1 MSDEPGGVVDYL
13 DEEDAFEAVEE
24 LGFHIKDAGLL
35 SSAIARPQAS
45 VFGQDAYP
53 DLVTKAA
60 ALFESLVRNHPLHDG
75 NKRLSVVLTW
85 AFMHNNGMRLEHSK
99 REAYDFA
106 LAAAAGELT
115 FEEIRAWCAA
125 HAQPDRAGGPE

>member
-1 MSDEPGGVVDYL
+1 MTDVPEVDYL
-13 DEEDAFEAVEE
+13 TDEDARDWARE

-35 SSAIARPQAS
+35 SSAIARPRAS
-45 VFGQDAYP
+45 AFGEDAYP

-60 ALFESLVRNHPLHDG
+60 ALFESLVRNHALHDG

-85 AFMHNNGMRLEHSK
+85 SFLLNNNVRLRHTK
-99 REAYDFA
+99 KEAYDFA

-115 FEEIRAWCAA
+115 FEQIRGWFAA
-125 HAQPDRAGGPE
+125 HAQPDEKA